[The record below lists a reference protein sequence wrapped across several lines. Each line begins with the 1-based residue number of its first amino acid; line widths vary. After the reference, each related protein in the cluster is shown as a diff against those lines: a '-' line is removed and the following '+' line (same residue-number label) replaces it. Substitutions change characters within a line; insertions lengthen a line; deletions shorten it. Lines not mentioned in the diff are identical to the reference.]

1 MVSLNRVLLIGNLT
15 KDPELR
21 YTPSGTPVANLRLAV
36 NSTFKDQAGQR
47 KEETCFVTV
56 VVWNKQAEICN
67 QYLKKGRAVFIE
79 GRLLY
84 RSWEA
89 EGRTRS
95 TMEVRAD
102 RVQFLGPPAGAPAG
116 GVRDEAGGPSGEG
129 ARAEDLPPGHGGG
142 APGGTRSA
150 PERGPLRPE
159 EAEFEAA
166 PEGGG
171 DADVP
176 F

>member
-36 NSTFKDQAGQR
+36 NSSFKDQAGQR
-47 KEETCFVTV
+47 KEETCFVTI
-56 VVWNKQAEICN
+56 VVWSRQAEICQ
-67 QYLKKGRAVFIE
+67 QYLKKGRSVFIE
-79 GRLLY
+79 GRLIY

-89 EGRTRS
+89 EGKTRS

-102 RVQFLGPPAGAPAG
+102 RVQFLG
-116 GVRDEAGGPSGEG
+116 
-129 ARAEDLPPGHGGG
+129 
-142 APGGTRSA
+142 APGGVPRDTAPLDSA
-150 PERGPLRPE
+150 RNEQAGESVPAEAPAAARTE
-159 EAEFEAA
+159 EVESEAA
-166 PEGGG
+166 ADEGSN
-171 DADVP
+171 ADVP

>member
-1 MVSLNRVLLIGNLT
+1 MMSLNRVLLIGNLT

-36 NSTFKDQAGQR
+36 NSTFKDQSGQR
-47 KEETCFVTV
+47 KEETCFVTI
-56 VVWNKQAEICN
+56 VVWSRQAEICN

-89 EGRTRS
+89 EGKTRS

-102 RVQFLGPPAGAPAG
+102 RVQFLGP
-116 GVRDEAGGPSGEG
+116 
-129 ARAEDLPPGHGGG
+129 
-142 APGGTRSA
+142 APGGAAGGGSRGERSVSEPSEPSRAEEPASEANDTA
-150 PERGPLRPE
+150 PEDASE
-159 EAEFEAA
+159 
-166 PEGGG
+166 
-171 DADVP
+171 ADVP

>member
-21 YTPSGTPVANLRLAV
+21 YIPSGTPVANLRMAI
-36 NSTFKDQAGQR
+36 NSSFKDQSGQR
-47 KEETCFVTV
+47 KEETCYVTV
-56 VVWNKQAEICN
+56 VVWSRQAEICN
-67 QYLKKGRAVFIE
+67 QYLKKGRAVFVE
-79 GRLLY
+79 GRLIY

-89 EGRTRS
+89 EGKTRS

-102 RVQFLGPPAGAPAG
+102 RIQFLGPPPGGRGVTAPETVATGTAAEGRAGEPD
-116 GVRDEAGGPSGEG
+116 VEG
-129 ARAEDLPPGHGGG
+129 AL
-142 APGGTRSA
+142 
-150 PERGPLRPE
+150 
-159 EAEFEAA
+159 
-166 PEGGG
+166 EGES

>member
-47 KEETCFVTV
+47 KEETCFVTI
-56 VVWNKQAEICN
+56 VVWSKQAELCN
-67 QYLKKGRAVFIE
+67 QYLKKGRSVFIE

-89 EGRTRS
+89 EGKTRS

-102 RVQFLGPPAGAPAG
+102 RVQFLGGP
-116 GVRDEAGGPSGEG
+116 GGPSGGSSAGPAAMRTESP
-129 ARAEDLPPGHGGG
+129 ADVSNE
-142 APGGTRSA
+142 RSEE
-150 PERGPLRPE
+150 P
-159 EAEFEAA
+159 EAEPV
-166 PEGGG
+166 PEGS

>member
-21 YTPSGTPVANLRLAV
+21 YIPSGTAVVNLRLAV

-47 KEETCFVTV
+47 KEETCFVTI
-56 VVWNKQAEICN
+56 VVWGKQAEACN
-67 QYLKKGRAVFIE
+67 QYLKKGRAIFVE

-89 EGRTRS
+89 EGKTRS

-102 RVQFLGPPAGAPAG
+102 RVQFLGPPGTPTRP
-116 GVRDEAGGPSGEG
+116 RDEAEEPG
-129 ARAEDLPPGHGGG
+129 AAEPD
-142 APGGTRSA
+142 
-150 PERGPLRPE
+150 
-159 EAEFEAA
+159 AETV
-166 PEGGG
+166 PEGGS

>member
-1 MVSLNRVLLIGNLT
+1 MASLNRVLLIGNLT

-21 YTPSGTPVANLRLAV
+21 YTPSGTPVASLRLAV

-56 VVWNKQAEICN
+56 VVWSRQAETCT
-67 QYLKKGRAVFIE
+67 QYLKKGRPVFVE
-79 GRLLY
+79 GRLIY

-89 EGRTRS
+89 EGKTRS

-102 RVQFLGPPAGAPAG
+102 RVQFLGAPPGASGSRPAA
-116 GVRDEAGGPSGEG
+116 DEAGEAAPAPSGVEG
-129 ARAEDLPPGHGGG
+129 P
-142 APGGTRSA
+142 APG
-150 PERGPLRPE
+150 
-159 EAEFEAA
+159 AEVEVA
-166 PEGGG
+166 PEGGS

>member
-15 KDPELR
+15 RDPELR
-21 YTPSGTPVANLRLAV
+21 YTPSGTAVANLRMAV

-56 VVWNKQAEICN
+56 VTWGKQAENCN
-67 QYLKKGRAVFIE
+67 QYLKKGRAVFVE
-79 GRLLY
+79 GRLIY

-89 EGRTRS
+89 EGKTRS

-102 RVQFLGPPAGAPAG
+102 RVQFLSLGTGAG
-116 GVRDEAGGPSGEG
+116 GARGES
-129 ARAEDLPPGHGGG
+129 
-142 APGGTRSA
+142 SA
-150 PERGPLRPE
+150 PEPMDEVRQE
-159 EAEFEAA
+159 VSEAGALS
-166 PEGGG
+166 EG
-171 DADVP
+171 DVP

>member
-1 MVSLNRVLLIGNLT
+1 MISLNRVLLIGNLT

-36 NSTFKDQAGQR
+36 NSSFKDQAGQR
-47 KEETCFVTV
+47 KEETCFVTI
-56 VVWNKQAEICN
+56 VVWSKQAEICN
-67 QYLKKGRAVFIE
+67 QYLKKGRSVFVE
-79 GRLLY
+79 GRLMY

-89 EGRTRS
+89 EGKTRS

-102 RVQFLGPPAGAPAG
+102 RVQFLGLPAGQ
-116 GVRDEAGGPSGEG
+116 AGGPGGPGSVAASREPVEHEPVP
-129 ARAEDLPPGHGGG
+129 AEAAEAEPPAEGG
-142 APGGTRSA
+142 A
-150 PERGPLRPE
+150 
-159 EAEFEAA
+159 
-166 PEGGG
+166 

>member
-21 YTPSGTPVANLRLAV
+21 YTPSGTPVASLRLAV

-56 VVWNKQAEICN
+56 IVWSRQAETCT
-67 QYLKKGRAVFIE
+67 QYLKKGRPVFVE
-79 GRLLY
+79 GRLIY

-89 EGRTRS
+89 EGKTRS

-102 RVQFLGPPAGAPAG
+102 RVQFLGAPPGASAGRPAE
-116 GVRDEAGGPSGEG
+116 EAVEAAAPSG
-129 ARAEDLPPGHGGG
+129 AEV
-142 APGGTRSA
+142 
-150 PERGPLRPE
+150 
-159 EAEFEAA
+159 EAVS
-166 PEGGG
+166 EGGS

>member
-21 YTPSGTPVANLRLAV
+21 YTPSGTAVANLRLAV
-36 NSTFKDQAGQR
+36 NSSFKDQSGQR
-47 KEETCFVTV
+47 KEETCFVTI
-56 VVWNKQAEICN
+56 VVWSKQAEACN
-67 QYLKKGRAVFIE
+67 QYLKKGRPVFIE
-79 GRLLY
+79 GRLIY

-89 EGRTRS
+89 EGKTRS

-102 RVQFLGPPAGAPAG
+102 RVQFLGPPPGAPAHVG
-116 GVRDEAGGPSGEG
+116 SPAAAEG
-129 ARAEDLPPGHGGG
+129 ASQGSHEGVDESEAPPPAEN
-142 APGGTRSA
+142 S
-150 PERGPLRPE
+150 
-159 EAEFEAA
+159 
-166 PEGGG
+166 

>member
-36 NSTFKDQAGQR
+36 NSSFKDQSGAR
-47 KEETCFVTV
+47 KEETCFITV
-56 VVWNKQAEICN
+56 VVWSKQAEICN
-67 QYLKKGRAVFIE
+67 QYLKKGRPVFIE
-79 GRLLY
+79 GRLIY

-89 EGRTRS
+89 EGKTRS

-102 RVQFLGPPAGAPAG
+102 RVQFMGAPP
-116 GVRDEAGGPSGEG
+116 GGPAREG
-129 ARAEDLPPGHGGG
+129 AEPVAVE
-142 APGGTRSA
+142 SA
-150 PERGPLRPE
+150 RPE
-159 EAEFEAA
+159 EPEAEAVPEAGA
-166 PEGGG
+166 

>member
-36 NSTFKDQAGQR
+36 NSVYKDQAGQK
-47 KEETCFVTV
+47 KEEVCFVTI
-56 VVWNKQAEICN
+56 VVWSKQAELCN
-67 QYLKKGRAVFIE
+67 QYLKKGRSVFIE

-89 EGRTRS
+89 EGKTRS

-102 RVQFLGPPAGAPAG
+102 RVQFLG
-116 GVRDEAGGPSGEG
+116 GPSGSGGGQGAAVASGAVSRSSGMEAAGSEG
-129 ARAEDLPPGHGGG
+129 SGEGRGLEDSGELPPDAG
-142 APGGTRSA
+142 
-150 PERGPLRPE
+150 
-159 EAEFEAA
+159 
-166 PEGGG
+166 PEGE
-171 DADVP
+171 VP

>member
-1 MVSLNRVLLIGNLT
+1 MMSLNRVLLIGNLT

-21 YTPSGTPVANLRLAV
+21 YIPSGTAVANLRLAV
-36 NSTFKDQAGQR
+36 NSSFKDQTGQR

-56 VVWNKQAEICN
+56 VVWSKQAEICN
-67 QYLKKGRAVFIE
+67 QYLKKGRPVFIE
-79 GRLLY
+79 GRLIY

-89 EGRTRS
+89 EGKTRS

-102 RVQFLGPPAGAPAG
+102 RVQFLGA
-116 GVRDEAGGPSGEG
+116 
-129 ARAEDLPPGHGGG
+129 PPGSGAGGG
-142 APGGTRSA
+142 ARTDAPAEGSQEVRGG
-150 PERGPLRPE
+150 ED
-159 EAEFEAA
+159 AEGVGAA
-166 PEGGG
+166 ESGQ

>member
-36 NSTFKDQAGQR
+36 NSSFKDQSGAR
-47 KEETCFVTV
+47 KEDTCFVTI
-56 VVWNKQAEICN
+56 VVWSRQAELCN
-67 QYLKKGRAVFIE
+67 QYLKKGRSVFVE
-79 GRLLY
+79 GRLIY

-89 EGRTRS
+89 EGKTRS

-102 RVQFLGPPAGAPAG
+102 RVQFLGPPPGATRSE
-116 GVRDEAGGPSGEG
+116 VKEG
-129 ARAEDLPPGHGGG
+129 AE
-142 APGGTRSA
+142 
-150 PERGPLRPE
+150 PLLE
-159 EAEFEAA
+159 EARVEESTVEAP

>member
-21 YTPSGTPVANLRLAV
+21 YTPSGTAVANLRLAV
-36 NSTFKDQAGQR
+36 NSTYKDQSGAR
-47 KEETCFVTV
+47 KEETCYVTI
-56 VVWNKQAEICN
+56 VVWSKQAELCN
-67 QYLKKGRAVFIE
+67 QYLKKGRSIFVE

-84 RSWEA
+84 RTWEA
-89 EGRTRS
+89 EGKTRS

-102 RVQFLGPPAGAPAG
+102 RVQFLGSPTGAP
-116 GVRDEAGGPSGEG
+116 RG
-129 ARAEDLPPGHGGG
+129 AA
-142 APGGTRSA
+142 S
-150 PERGPLRPE
+150 
-159 EAEFEAA
+159 EAA
-166 PEGGG
+166 PAEAVAEAVREEGAEALPEPGG

>member
-36 NSTFKDQAGQR
+36 NSSFKDQAGQR
-47 KEETCFVTV
+47 KEETCFVTI
-56 VVWNKQAEICN
+56 VVWSRQAEICQ
-67 QYLKKGRAVFIE
+67 QYLKKGRSVFIE
-79 GRLLY
+79 GRLIY

-89 EGRTRS
+89 EGKTRS

-102 RVQFLGPPAGAPAG
+102 RVQFLGGPGGPPRDASLDSARDTQAG
-116 GVRDEAGGPSGEG
+116 GAVSVEATAAAHS
-129 ARAEDLPPGHGGG
+129 
-142 APGGTRSA
+142 
-150 PERGPLRPE
+150 E
-159 EAEFEAA
+159 EAEPEAA
-166 PEGGG
+166 ADGGA

>member
-36 NSTFKDQAGQR
+36 NSSFKDQAGQR
-47 KEETCFVTV
+47 KEETCFITV
-56 VVWNKQAEICN
+56 IVWSRQAEICN
-67 QYLKKGRAVFIE
+67 QYLKKGRPIFVE
-79 GRLLY
+79 GRLIY

-89 EGRTRS
+89 EGKTRS

-102 RVQFLGPPAGAPAG
+102 RIQFLGA
-116 GVRDEAGGPSGEG
+116 
-129 ARAEDLPPGHGGG
+129 PPGAQGSAAREGVG
-142 APGGTRSA
+142 AGEPAET
-150 PERGPLRPE
+150 PPRPE
-159 EAEFEAA
+159 EPEPEPV
-166 PEGGG
+166 PEGGE
-171 DADVP
+171 ADVP

>member
-36 NSTFKDQAGQR
+36 NSSFKDQAGQR
-47 KEETCFVTV
+47 KEETCFVTI
-56 VVWNKQAEICN
+56 VVWSRQAEICQ
-67 QYLKKGRAVFIE
+67 QYLKKGRSVFIE

-84 RSWEA
+84 RSWES
-89 EGRTRS
+89 EGKTRS

-102 RVQFLGPPAGAPAG
+102 RVQFLGAPGGAPRDAAPAG
-116 GVRDEAGGPSGEG
+116 ESVPVEAPAAAVSEPTEPEAAAEEG
-129 ARAEDLPPGHGGG
+129 A
-142 APGGTRSA
+142 
-150 PERGPLRPE
+150 
-159 EAEFEAA
+159 
-166 PEGGG
+166 
-171 DADVP
+171 DANVP

>member
-36 NSTFKDQAGQR
+36 NSSFKDQSGQR
-47 KEETCFVTV
+47 KEETCFVTI
-56 VVWNKQAEICN
+56 VVWSKQAEICN
-67 QYLKKGRAVFIE
+67 QYLKKGRSVFIE

-89 EGRTRS
+89 EGKTRS

-102 RVQFLGPPAGAPAG
+102 RVQFLGLPAAPAAQ
-116 GVRDEAGGPSGEG
+116 AGGPV
-129 ARAEDLPPGHGGG
+129 GG
-142 APGGTRSA
+142 AGRDQA
-150 PERGPLRPE
+150 
-159 EAEFEAA
+159 AA
-166 PEGGG
+166 PEPVEVVRHDAPEVEAGTEADQ

>member
-15 KDPELR
+15 KDPDLR

-36 NSTFKDQAGQR
+36 NSVYKDQAGQK
-47 KEETCFVTV
+47 KEEVCFVTI
-56 VVWNKQAEICN
+56 VVWSKQAELCN
-67 QYLKKGRAVFIE
+67 QYLKKGRSVFIE

-89 EGRTRS
+89 EGKTRS

-102 RVQFLGPPAGAPAG
+102 RVQFLGLPA
-116 GVRDEAGGPSGEG
+116 RQAGGPSGGGFGGQAAPATSGVVSRSSGMEG
-129 ARAEDLPPGHGGG
+129 AESEGAGESRGVEDSSESPPDAG
-142 APGGTRSA
+142 
-150 PERGPLRPE
+150 
-159 EAEFEAA
+159 
-166 PEGGG
+166 PEGE
-171 DADVP
+171 VP

>member
-36 NSTFKDQAGQR
+36 NSIFKDQSGQR

-56 VVWNKQAEICN
+56 VVWSRQAEICN
-67 QYLKKGRAVFIE
+67 QYLKKGRSVFIE
-79 GRLLY
+79 GRLVF

-89 EGRTRS
+89 EGKTRS
-95 TMEVRAD
+95 IMEVRAD
-102 RVQFLGPPAGAPAG
+102 RVQFLGPGPASASAGVPAA
-116 GVRDEAGGPSGEG
+116 VAEANREETSEPDEA
-129 ARAEDLPPGHGGG
+129 AEAG
-142 APGGTRSA
+142 S
-150 PERGPLRPE
+150 
-159 EAEFEAA
+159 
-166 PEGGG
+166 